1 MPFKVSVAI
10 ITYNQSNLLGL
21 CIKSILKQD
30 FNDYEIVVADDCST
44 DDTPKLL
51 LQLQSLYPDK
61 IKIVLSDKNAGITA
75 NSNKALNACTG
86 KYIAWMGGDDLMLPN
101 KLRIQVDFMESN
113 PDCVISYHDLD
124 VFDSA
129 TGETLRYFN
138 SGNGSQVPYEGGVE
152 TVVRYG
158 TFMGACSTMI
168 LRDRCPR
175 DGFDHRIPIAS
186 DWLYYIET
194 LVRGGEIKY
203 ISQVLGRYRRHNNNI
218 TSLHHD
224 RYFDQLLTLAIV
236 ENKYPFLSK
245 FSRLYRSRYLYSVA
259 VTKLLSGEY
268 SDARHL
274 LLESIRQGWVCY
286 KWLWWF
292 TRCCLHK

>member
-1 MPFKVSVAI
+1 
-10 ITYNQSNLLGL
+10 
-21 CIKSILKQD
+21 
-30 FNDYEIVVADDCST
+30 
-44 DDTPKLL
+44 
-51 LQLQSLYPDK
+51 
-61 IKIVLSDKNAGITA
+61 
-75 NSNKALNACTG
+75 
-86 KYIAWMGGDDLMLPN
+86 
-101 KLRIQVDFMESN
+101 
-113 PDCVISYHDLD
+113 YHDLD

-175 DGFDHRIPIAS
+175 DGFDHRIAIGS
-186 DWLYYIET
+186 DWRYYIET
-194 LVRGGEIKY
+194 LVRVGELKY